1 MGTMVTTYR
10 DAGVDVDKSDKFVEW
25 LESKVRKTYNER
37 VISGVGGF
45 ASLYDMGN
53 GKYLASGADGVGTKL
68 ILAKR
73 LGIHRTIGVD
83 LVAMCAND
91 VICTGAKPLFFL
103 DYMASSTLDL
113 DVSKDVMQGITDGCM
128 EAGAALIGGETAE
141 MPGMYAPGDYDLAGF
156 CVGEVEKEDLL
167 GGSRVNPGD
176 TLIGLASSGF
186 HSNGFSLLRRL
197 LDQSDFEREGVAAQ
211 LLTPTKIYVDLIL
224 SILESNRDLIHG
236 LAHITGSGFENI
248 PRMNES
254 LYYRIDKLPPR
265 DEIPDFMSEFF
276 DRSGLSSHE
285 LCRTFNMGVGMV
297 IATPDPDSLVD
308 ILSGAGEKFWIL
320 GAVESLGDREDVL
333 GLPGLTN

>member
-1 MGTMVTTYR
+1 MVTTYR
-10 DAGVDVDKSDKFVEW
+10 DAGVDVEKSDRFVEW
-25 LESKVRKTYNER
+25 LESKVRKTYNDR
-37 VISGVGGF
+37 VVSGVGGF

-73 LGIHRTIGVD
+73 LAIHRTIGID

-103 DYMASSTLDL
+103 DYMASSAIDL
-113 DVSKDVMQGITDGCM
+113 DVSKEVIQGITDGCV

-156 CVGEVEKEDLL
+156 CVGEVEKENLL
-167 GGSRVNPGD
+167 GSDKVKPGD
-176 TLIGLASSGF
+176 ALVGVAASGF

-197 LDQSDFEREGVAAQ
+197 LDASDFESGGVAAQ
-211 LLTPTKIYVDLIL
+211 LLTPTRIYVDLVL
-224 SILESNRDLIHG
+224 SLLNSNRDLVHG

-248 PRMNES
+248 PRLNES
-254 LYYRIDKLPPR
+254 LFYRIDHLPPR
-265 DEIPDFMSEFF
+265 SEIPDFMVEFF
-276 DRSGLSSHE
+276 DRSGLSVME

-297 IATPDPDSLVD
+297 IATPAPELLVEW
-308 ILSGAGEKFWIL
+308 LSDHGEKCWIL
-320 GAVESLGDREDVL
+320 GQVEERQGRGESLS
-333 GLPGLTN
+333 LPGLTN